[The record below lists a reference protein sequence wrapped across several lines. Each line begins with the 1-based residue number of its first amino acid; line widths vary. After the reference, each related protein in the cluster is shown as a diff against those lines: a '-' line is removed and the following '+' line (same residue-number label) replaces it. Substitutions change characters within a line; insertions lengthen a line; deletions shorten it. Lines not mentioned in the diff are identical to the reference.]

1 MKASSS
7 LSGPYDPV
15 RRPAN
20 TQLLDYEVE
29 IGVVLRSDLRPSQTI
44 GDDAVGEVVAG
55 VVLCNDVS
63 ARDTMFGAS
72 FFSVV

>member
-1 MKASSS
+1 
-7 LSGPYDPV
+7 
-15 RRPAN
+15 
-20 TQLLDYEVE
+20 
-29 IGVVLRSDLRPSQTI
+29 VVLRSDLRPSQTI
-44 GDDAVGEVVAG
+44 GDDTLGAVVAG